1 MRGGVVIGK
10 GSYGVVHYNDPI
22 PCNTEDANDPEFNK
36 LFVSKL
42 MSAGSA
48 WNEYDQTQ
56 NIHKKVNKLG
66 LETYF
71 VFPRGKPCDVDVKL
85 LENTENVYDIIIQPI
100 STSASDEIYKIIDG
114 ARKNPEKYRILHIPY
129 GGDSTSKYVNEL
141 FLSNNMDSMNELKTQ
156 IIDAFEYGL
165 LPLNRNRIYHKDLKL
180 ENMVI
185 LDNQVKIIDWGLSLD
200 MDANDKKPSYF
211 KNEIIPGYVQYNAP
225 LSAPMVV
232 SNDKY
237 YDNIAFDNVNNHCE
251 KAHGPTDHL
260 NTIIDITKLAVG
272 VVNDPK
278 NVNIINDYETFLQTR
293 YKTCNGTN
301 KTKFIEEYH
310 RGVDMWGLVI
320 IFGELLRIY
329 QDKLHENTKQQISR
343 AVIELYRLESI
354 EMKDEQ
360 ITKMLHM
367 LRAIDFTGMEK
378 GVDQPEF
385 HHVFDKVRDTHITPD
400 NPNVYSN
407 VYFDPKQTPETNRRL
422 FSQTTNS
429 VQPLFKRVRRKGGTK
444 RRKTNKANK
453 ARNRKSKKNR
463 NARKNH
469 GKSTQRSR
477 R

>member
-1 MRGGVVIGK
+1 MRGGDVIGI

-22 PCNTEDANDPEFNK
+22 PCNTKDANDPNFNK
-36 LFVSKL
+36 KFVSKL
-42 MSAGSA
+42 MSESSA
-48 WNEYDQTQ
+48 WEEYEQTQ
-56 NIHKKVNKLG
+56 SIHKKVNELG

-85 LENTENVYDIIIQPI
+85 LTNTENVYDIIIQPI
-100 STSASDEIYKIIDG
+100 LTSESDDIFTIIDG
-114 ARKNPEKYRILHIPY
+114 ARNTPEKYRVLHIPY
-129 GGDSTSKYVNEL
+129 GGDSISKYVNEL
-141 FLSNNMDSMNELKTQ
+141 FLSNNMDSMNQLKTQ

-180 ENMVI
+180 DNMVI
-185 LDNQVKIIDWGLSLD
+185 LNNKVKIIDWGLGLD
-200 MDANDKKPSYF
+200 MEANDKKPSYL
-211 KNEIIPGYVQYNAP
+211 IIPGYVQYNAP

-232 SNDKY
+232 SNDTY

-251 KAHGPTDHL
+251 KAHGPTHHL

-278 NVNIINDYETFLQTR
+278 NFKIINDYETFLQTR
-293 YKTCNGTN
+293 YKTSNGTN

-329 QDKLHENTKQQISR
+329 HDKLHENTKQQISR
-343 AVIELYRLESI
+343 AVIELYRLDSI

-360 ITKMLHM
+360 IMKMLHM

-378 GVDQPEF
+378 GVDQPGF

-400 NPNVYSN
+400 NPNVHSN
-407 VYFDPKQTPETNRRL
+407 VFFDPKQTPETKRL
-422 FSQTTNS
+422 FSQTTNP
-429 VQPLFKRVRRKGGTK
+429 VQPLFKRVRQRGGVK
-444 RRKTNKANK
+444 KRKTNKANK
-453 ARNRKSKKNR
+453 KHNRKSKKNR
-463 NARKNH
+463 KARKNH
-469 GKSTQRSR
+469 GKSQR
-477 R
+477 